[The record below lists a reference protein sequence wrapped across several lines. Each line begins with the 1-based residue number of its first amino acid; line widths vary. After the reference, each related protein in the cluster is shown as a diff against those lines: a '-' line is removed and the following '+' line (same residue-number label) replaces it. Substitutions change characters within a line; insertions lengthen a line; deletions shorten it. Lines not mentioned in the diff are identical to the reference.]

1 MIDKKFQKDM
11 ITASIN
17 EKLANIERQKVEIQL
32 MEENKRQLD
41 LLVSD
46 DCERRFTEK
55 RIIELVDQ
63 EMKTELKEPMNE
75 EDFDDLRYKIFG
87 IISCALKLES
97 NSR

>member
-1 MIDKKFQKDM
+1 MGQAEERIKDYMDNLDQHCAEHCENENLQNDK
-11 ITASIN
+11 SN
-17 EKLANIERQKVEIQL
+17 L
-32 MEENKRQLD
+32 LD
-41 LLVSD
+41 AQVSG
-46 DCERRFTEK
+46 DCERTFTEK

-75 EDFDDLRYKIFG
+75 EEFDDLRYKIFG

>member
-1 MIDKKFQKDM
+1 MLQQKLIEAEIEIKK
-11 ITASIN
+11 
-17 EKLANIERQKVEIQL
+17 ANIKREQAMLDIL
-32 MEENKRQLD
+32 ENQRHQLD
-41 LLVSD
+41 AQVSG
-46 DCERRFTEK
+46 DCERTFTEK